1 MATDRTTAPG
11 SAAAV
16 TSTAL
21 HSALALRP
29 REAAKALGISERMLW
44 SLTAPRGTI
53 PAVRIG
59 TCVLYPVT
67 GLQAQQPR
75 SMSDALSYT
84 DDHPSEGT
92 AITRNGVGFT
102 ASKPSFRR
110 RA

>member
-1 MATDRTTAPG
+1 MATDRTNAPG

-21 HSALALRP
+21 ALRT

-67 GLQAQQPR
+67 GLQAWLDRQAQGAP
-75 SMSDALSYT
+75 
-84 DDHPSEGT
+84 EGGT
-92 AITRNGVGFT
+92 Q
-102 ASKPSFRR
+102 
-110 RA
+110 

>member
-11 SAAAV
+11 SAPAV
-16 TSTAL
+16 AST
-21 HSALALRP
+21 ALALRP

-67 GLQAQQPR
+67 GLQAWLDRQAQGAP
-75 SMSDALSYT
+75 
-84 DDHPSEGT
+84 EGG
-92 AITRNGVGFT
+92 RQ
-102 ASKPSFRR
+102 
-110 RA
+110 

>member
-11 SAAAV
+11 SAPAAP
-16 TSTAL
+16 SIAP

-29 REAAKALGISERMLW
+29 REAAKARGISERMLW

-67 GLQAQQPR
+67 GLQAWLDRQAQGAP
-75 SMSDALSYT
+75 
-84 DDHPSEGT
+84 EGG
-92 AITRNGVGFT
+92 RQ
-102 ASKPSFRR
+102 
-110 RA
+110 